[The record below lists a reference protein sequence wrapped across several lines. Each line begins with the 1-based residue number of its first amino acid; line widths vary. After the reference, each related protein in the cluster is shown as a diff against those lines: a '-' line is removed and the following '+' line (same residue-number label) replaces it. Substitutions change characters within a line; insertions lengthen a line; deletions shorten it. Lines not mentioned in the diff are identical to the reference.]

1 MAEEAAW
8 YLGFAAHDIP
18 VLVANGL
25 LKPVGHPA
33 DNAVK
38 FFALAALEPLRSDTK
53 WLTVLARL
61 ARIADLGIAIADELL
76 LSACQIRGVPDRQR
90 TAGIYLHCT
99 DENDV
104 SLFLGFSNTL
114 LRHNR
119 RSGFG
124 SAKSGDY
131 VGKSVGGCLDPNRWP
146 AELACR

>member
-1 MAEEAAW
+1 MPEAQRPLAASLMDQALNQTAGEAA
-8 YLGFAAHDIP
+8 AAGP
-18 VLVANGL
+18 GGQQLR
-25 LKPVGHPA
+25 
-33 DNAVK
+33 
-38 FFALAALEPLRSDTK
+38 PLRQI
-53 WLTVLARL
+53 TVLARL
-61 ARIADLGIAIADELL
+61 PRLADIGIAIADELL
-76 LSACQIRGVPDRQR
+76 LSACQITGVPHRQR
-90 TAGIYLHCT
+90 TAEIYLHCT

-119 RSGFG
+119 RSVFG